1 MKRFLKLVGAL
12 ALVLASAAAV
22 TWSAWRATHPPL
34 PPPPT
39 AAELAALEQRREAIR
54 AEILAEIKKD
64 DQGLSKAPRAGVL
77 IGVPTRLT
85 ASIVTQ
91 VVTGLFGETTLTLK
105 NIKARVSKDVK
116 AKMLVKKRTIGHI
129 DLEVDIHEIQGL
141 LEPGPPKLTFG
152 GDVIGIEL
160 PVRVASGRGQATLH
174 AKWDSKGVANAVCG
188 DVEVHPEV
196 SGSVVPTDYQVAGA
210 FHFRTEGQQI
220 VLTPRFEDLQVR
232 IFVKADEESWKVVEQ
247 VVAERGKVCR
257 MALDKVDLREQLEK
271 VLGKGFNVKIPA
283 RIFKPVR
290 LPAGVQKSLELQG
303 VRLTL
308 QVQPTALSIDKDRL
322 WYGADVRAARN
333 GAPARPP
340 RGAKGARPEAPPPP
354 PPPPPAEGSPAFP
367 PS

>member
-1 MKRFLKLVGAL
+1 MKRSLKLVGAL
-12 ALVLASAAAV
+12 ALVLAAAAAV
-22 TWSAWRATHPPL
+22 AWSAWRATHPLL
-34 PPPPT
+34 PPPPA
-39 AAELAALEQRREAIR
+39 AAELLALEERRDALK
-54 AEILAEIKKD
+54 AEILAEVRKD
-64 DQGLSKAPRAGVL
+64 DQGLSKAPRAGIL

-85 ASIVTQ
+85 SSIVTQ

-105 NIKARVSKDVK
+105 NLKARVSKDVR

-129 DLEVDIHEIQGL
+129 DLEVEIHEIVGL
-141 LEPGPPKLTFG
+141 LEPGPPRLTFG
-152 GDVIGIEL
+152 GNVIALEL
-160 PVRVASGRGQATLH
+160 PVRVASGRGRAQLH
-174 AKWDSKGVANAVCG
+174 ARWDSKGVANAVCG

-210 FHFRTEGQQI
+210 FHFKTEGQQI

-308 QVQPTALSIDKDRL
+308 QVQPTALSIGEDRL

-340 RGAKGARPEAPPPP
+340 KGAGAAASPPPPP
-354 PPPPPAEGSPAFP
+354 PPPPPAEESPGLP
-367 PS
+367 PSS